1 MEILFFL
8 ISSLL
13 LFTNHQQLHCSAVA
27 THKLEYPYSFMT
39 VDAGKAA
46 ARTYDYIVVGGG
58 AAGCPLAATLSQ
70 HYSVLLVERG
80 DSPYGNPDVQ
90 DIKGVFKAFGDPSEF
105 PYVMQGFVSEE
116 GVQLVRGRVLGGSTA
131 INAAFYSRASSEFIR
146 EMEWDEK
153 LVNESY
159 EWVEKMN
166 AFEPDKIFRWNS
178 AFKDALLEAG
188 VFPYNGYTLDHLEG
202 TKIGA
207 STIDNEGR
215 RHTAADLLQY
225 ANPDNI
231 VVLLNAT
238 ATRILFDSS
247 SGMLK
252 ASGVEIQSGGDEII
266 YQVFISHLSH
276 WSEVILSAGA
286 IGSPQLLLLSGI
298 GPSEHLDEL
307 NITVLLDVKLVGKRI
322 QDPPR
327 TSIIL
332 ESPEPLDFEQAQ
344 IVGIIDNSQVII
356 EAASFF
362 KQQNASKYQYIGG
375 MFSKV
380 AFPLSRGE
388 LRLSSKNPQDNPF
401 VRYNYFS
408 HPFDVQECILAVKV
422 FSNLTMT
429 TSIQEFTFSGS
440 GNSKMLQFIG
450 PELPQNKIEDD
461 ALEKFCKDTVT
472 TFWHY
477 HGGCEVNYV
486 IDKTLRVKG
495 VDNLRVVDN
504 SIFKDI
510 PGTNPQATTMMLGR
524 YTGVHILQERL
535 NICQY

>member
-1 MEILFFL
+1 MEILFYL
-8 ISSLL
+8 ISCLL
-13 LFTNHQQLHCSAVA
+13 LFTNHNDLHCSAVQ
-27 THKLEYPYSFMT
+27 TQKLEYPYPFMT
-39 VDAGKAA
+39 VDVEKAA

-58 AAGCPLAATLSQ
+58 TAGCPLAATLSQ

-80 DSPYGNPDVQ
+80 DSPYGNPDTA

-105 PYVMQGFVSEE
+105 PYVMQGFVSDE
-116 GVQLVRGRVLGGSTA
+116 GVQLVRGRVLGGGSA
-131 INAAFYSRASSEFIR
+131 INAGFYSRASSEFIR

-159 EWVEKMN
+159 EWVEKLM
-166 AFEPDKIFRWNS
+166 AFKPDKLFRWNS

-188 VFPYNGYTLDHLEG
+188 VLPYNGYTMDHLEG
-202 TKIGA
+202 TKFSA

-247 SGMLK
+247 SGILK
-252 ASGVEIQSGGDEII
+252 ANGVELMSNVDDIL
-266 YQVFISHLSH
+266 YQVFINYLSH
-276 WSEVILSAGA
+276 WSEVILSAGS

-298 GPSEHLDEL
+298 GPSEQLDEL
-307 NITVLLDVKLVGKRI
+307 NITVLLDLNTVGKRI

-327 TSIIL
+327 TTIIL
-332 ESPEPLDFEQAQ
+332 ESPKPLEFEQAQ
-344 IVGIIDNSQVII
+344 VVGIIENSQVYIWGLG
-356 EAASFF
+356 FVQ
-362 KQQNASKYQYIGG
+362 QQNTIDDQYIGG
-375 MFSKV
+375 MFTKV
-380 AFPLSRGE
+380 AFPFSRGE

-408 HPFDVQECILAVKV
+408 HPFDVHECILAVKV
-422 FSNLTMT
+422 LSNITMT
-429 TSIQEFTFSGS
+429 TSIQQFTF
-440 GNSKMLQFIG
+440 NRWLQFIG
-450 PELPQNKIEDD
+450 SKLPQNIQDNN
-461 ALEKFCKDTVT
+461 ALENFCKDTVAT
-472 TFWHY
+472 VWHY

-486 IDKTLRVKG
+486 IDKTFQVKG
-495 VDNLRVVDN
+495 VDSLRVVDN
-504 SIFKDI
+504 SIFKDS

-524 YTGVHILQERL
+524 YAGVRILQERM
-535 NICQY
+535 NICEY